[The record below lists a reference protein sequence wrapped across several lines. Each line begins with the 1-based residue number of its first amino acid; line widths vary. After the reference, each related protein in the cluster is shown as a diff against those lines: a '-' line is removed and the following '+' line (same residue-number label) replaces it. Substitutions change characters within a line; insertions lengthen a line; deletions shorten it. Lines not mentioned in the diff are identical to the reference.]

1 MRNVASILSSLR
13 LASGGNQD
21 RGTWA
26 GRLETTIVG
35 AIWRAGG
42 PSQPLPAVDD
52 TISRR
57 RGSGRPPGDRPAMAW
72 VGDQR

>member
-1 MRNVASILSSLR
+1 MRNAASILSSLR

-42 PSQPLPAVDD
+42 PSQPWFAYQRFF
-52 TISRR
+52 TFA
-57 RGSGRPPGDRPAMAW
+57 GRDMQSLDLAGTLA
-72 VGDQR
+72 